1 MANLHRMFRIHQL
14 SVNPREPFTLNTP
27 VLNPNRCSSSTVLQ
41 TRPQLQQIK
50 TNLMLVS
57 ILLITKSIYLHQNS
71 TRLSIKPM
79 LIPTSKCQNLT
90 SSKSKTWFKA
100 ELKQLTPTHWFS
112 KIQTLMVNRLLR

>member
-1 MANLHRMFRIHQL
+1 MANLHRVLRIHQL
-14 SVNPREPFTLNTP
+14 LVNPLEPFTLNTP

-57 ILLITKSIYLHQNS
+57 MPLITKSIYLHQNS
-71 TRLSIKPM
+71 TRLPIKPM

-100 ELKQLTPTHWFS
+100 KVEQPTPTHWFS
-112 KIQTLMVNRLLR
+112 KIQTLIVNRLLR